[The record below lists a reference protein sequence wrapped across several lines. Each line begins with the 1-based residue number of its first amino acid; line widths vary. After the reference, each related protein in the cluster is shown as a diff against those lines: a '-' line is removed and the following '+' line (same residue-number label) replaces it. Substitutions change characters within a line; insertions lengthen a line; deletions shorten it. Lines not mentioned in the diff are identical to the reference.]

1 MTNLYAVCSW
11 ALVLAVSVTDG
22 RQQHQQQP
30 VFASA
35 ARDELYKGAASL
47 TLQVLDHY
55 ASRRE
60 RQDDAYARERNSL
73 LSPLALALSFA
84 TMLEGS
90 VAATIDR
97 VLETLRWEL
106 LRDSDIRYVLAHSLL
121 RLSHLPNDSVRV
133 EAAAFVQRD
142 FDVVG
147 AYRESLAAYYGADVL
162 LVNFLD
168 QRAALVAINSWVCRV
183 TSRVILRL
191 LLDKTTEVDSRARFL
206 PVSVV
211 TLNLTFDQP
220 FREPTVQRPF
230 YASSTAPQSV
240 ESMRTVG
247 TFGYKDF
254 PEHGFSAAALPL
266 LHGNLSLLLLLPDEG
281 STLTTVRQVLLK
293 QPDLLLELQEQMA
306 PIPLEI
312 TLPRFKVTAVCGLKS
327 ALTSL
332 GHGYL
337 FDRLHTNMGALSRHG
352 HAYASNLL
360 NAVALDVGPVSSSA
374 REPEPE
380 PSEAAVR
387 VARDTDPLTT
397 FHANRPFIYVV
408 ADKRD
413 NMPIVVGQFADPLG
427 TPTQAQDTA

>member
-1 MTNLYAVCSW
+1 MRNLYAVCSW
-11 ALVLAVSVTDG
+11 ALVLAASVAEG
-22 RQQHQQQP
+22 RQQQEQQP

-60 RQDDAYARERNSL
+60 MQDAADGRERNSL

-90 VAATIDR
+90 VAKTIDR

-121 RLSHLPNDSVRV
+121 RLSHLPNESVRV

-147 AYRESLAAYYGADVL
+147 DYRESLSAYYGADVL

-206 PVSVV
+206 PVAVV

-220 FREPTVQRPF
+220 FRDPTVQRPF
-230 YASSTAPQSV
+230 YASSIASQSV
-240 ESMRTVG
+240 ESMHTVG
-247 TFGYKDF
+247 TFGYKEF
-254 PEHGFSAAALPL
+254 TEHGFKAAALPL
-266 LHGNLSLLLLLPDEG
+266 LSGNLSLLLLLPDEG
-281 STLTTVRQVLLK
+281 STLTTVRQVLIK
-293 QPDLLLELQEQMA
+293 HPDLLLELQEQMT
-306 PIPLEI
+306 PTPMEI

-337 FDRLHTNMGALSRHG
+337 FDRLHTNLGALSRHG

-360 NAVALDVGPVSSSA
+360 NAVSLDVGPVSSST
-374 REPEPE
+374 RQPEPE
-380 PSEAAVR
+380 QSDAAR
-387 VARDTDPLTT
+387 AARDADTPTP

-413 NMPIVVGQFADPLG
+413 NMPIVVGQFANPMG
-427 TPTQAQDTA
+427 TPTHAQDAA